1 MRERKCLALMIY
13 IYFLIWGMEDCQLAP
28 ALLSAVK
35 RDLGRWRVKQVY
47 LGNEESDEKI
57 KVEVNKYIDSIQLT
71 EYSHSDLVNKVI
83 ELLKNN
89 TVVGLFQ
96 GQMEYGRGR
105 WKSHCFCIIVMIKGA
120 NDWLNKRLKRTEF
133 MPFAPVTTKEIAP
146 LFLWVGN
153 RTILLPTS

>member
-1 MRERKCLALMIY
+1 
-13 IYFLIWGMEDCQLAP
+13 MEIVSWAC
-28 ALLSAVK
+28 LLSAVK

-57 KVEVNKYIDSIQLT
+57 KVEVNKYNDSIQLT

-96 GQMEYGRGR
+96 GRMEYGPRALGNR
-105 WKSHCFCIIVMIKGA
+105 TVLYHCNDKGA
-120 NDWLNKRLKRTEF
+120 NDWLNKRFSEQNLCHLRRLPPKKLRR
-133 MPFAPVTTKEIAP
+133 AV
-146 LFLWVGN
+146 LWVGN